1 VKRDLL
7 VGVAQWLAAPG
18 EPRQNMNVA
27 LSMMDDAASRGVE
40 LLLLPELWSCGYDPE
55 TLAQDARAD
64 AEPLQGQR
72 TARLGEAAR
81 RRDMWLAAGSVP
93 ELSDDGRIY
102 DTALVF
108 NPHGELVAWHRKA
121 HLYPPTLEPSV
132 FTAGD
137 RLTTFD
143 DPALGRVGLVINFD
157 GDFPEV
163 ARTLALRGARLILAP
178 AAYEVE
184 GANAWDLLYPAIAL
198 TNSQWWV
205 QANQAG
211 SHSTST
217 LLGASRI
224 VAPTGTVVAEASRA
238 VPGSLSRAEL
248 LVHRIDL
255 HIAHALEGISGL
267 LEDQRHPD
275 LYFDRVSAESA

>member
-1 VKRDLL
+1 
-7 VGVAQWLAAPG
+7 
-18 EPRQNMNVA
+18 
-27 LSMMDDAASRGVE
+27 
-40 LLLLPELWSCGYDPE
+40 
-55 TLAQDARAD
+55 
-64 AEPLQGQR
+64 
-72 TARLGEAAR
+72 
-81 RRDMWLAAGSVP
+81 
-93 ELSDDGRIY
+93 
-102 DTALVF
+102 
-108 NPHGELVAWHRKA
+108 
-121 HLYPPTLEPSV
+121 V
-132 FTAGD
+132 FTPCD

-143 DPALGRVGLVINFD
+143 DPALGRVGLVVNFD

-163 ARTLALRGARLILAP
+163 ARTLALRGARLVLAP

-255 HIAHALEGISGL
+255 HIAYEREGISGL
-267 LEDQRHPD
+267 LEDERHPD
-275 LYFDRVSAESA
+275 LYFDRIPAQSA

>member
-1 VKRDLL
+1 
-7 VGVAQWLAAPG
+7 
-18 EPRQNMNVA
+18 
-27 LSMMDDAASRGVE
+27 
-40 LLLLPELWSCGYDPE
+40 
-55 TLAQDARAD
+55 
-64 AEPLQGQR
+64 
-72 TARLGEAAR
+72 
-81 RRDMWLAAGSVP
+81 
-93 ELSDDGRIY
+93 
-102 DTALVF
+102 
-108 NPHGELVAWHRKA
+108 VAWHRKV

-132 FTAGD
+132 FTPGD

-143 DPALGRVGLVINFD
+143 DPALGRVGLVVNFD

-163 ARTLALRGARLILAP
+163 ARTMALRGARLVLAP

-255 HIAHALEGISGL
+255 HIAYEREGISGL
-267 LEDQRHPD
+267 LEDERHPD
-275 LYFDRVSAESA
+275 LYYDRVPAESA

>member
-1 VKRDLL
+1 
-7 VGVAQWLAAPG
+7 
-18 EPRQNMNVA
+18 M
-27 LSMMDDAASRGVE
+27 
-40 LLLLPELWSCGYDPE
+40 
-55 TLAQDARAD
+55 
-64 AEPLQGQR
+64 
-72 TARLGEAAR
+72 
-81 RRDMWLAAGSVP
+81 
-93 ELSDDGRIY
+93 
-102 DTALVF
+102 
-108 NPHGELVAWHRKA
+108 
-121 HLYPPTLEPSV
+121 
-132 FTAGD
+132 
-137 RLTTFD
+137 
-143 DPALGRVGLVINFD
+143 VIFD

-163 ARTLALRGARLILAP
+163 ARTMALRGARLVLAP

-255 HIAHALEGISGL
+255 HIAYEREGISGL
-267 LEDQRHPD
+267 LEDERHPD
-275 LYFDRVSAESA
+275 LYYDRIPAESA